1 MKRIILLVVV
11 VIAMILVTACG
22 SSVSA
27 VTQAPV
33 SQPSAQPVST
43 EPAVTEPAVTEP
55 ASTEPAVT
63 EPIATANGTQVDVT
77 LGDNTI
83 DSSLTTF
90 QVGVPY
96 TFVITNKGNHAH
108 NFNIAQ
114 PISAAG
120 SLDAA
125 LQTAL
130 LAVPKDQL
138 GGGTQVTVQYTF
150 PDTAA
155 STQLE
160 FSCLIT
166 RHYNDGMKLDIT
178 VTK

>member
-1 MKRIILLVVV
+1 MQRIILLVVV
-11 VIAMILVTACG
+11 MSAMVVVSACG
-22 SSVSA
+22 NSA
-27 VTQAPV
+27 PAATQAPI
-33 SQPSAQPVST
+33 SQPVATSTSIQPAAT
-43 EPAVTEPAVTEP
+43 EP
-55 ASTEPAVT
+55 STA
-63 EPIATANGTQVDVT
+63 ATGSEVDVT

-90 QVGVPY
+90 KVGVPY

-108 NFNIAQ
+108 NFNITQ
-114 PISAAG
+114 PVSVAG

-125 LQTAL
+125 LQNAL

-138 GGGTQVTVQYTF
+138 GAGALATVQYTF

-155 STQLE
+155 SMQLE

-166 RHYNDGMKLDIT
+166 RHYEDGMKLAIT

>member
-1 MKRIILLVVV
+1 MRRITLAFIIVFMLT
-11 VIAMILVTACG
+11 ITAACG
-22 SSVSA
+22 ASA
-27 VTQAPV
+27 PAATQAAA
-33 SQPSAQPVST
+33 AQPTVAEAPAQPAAT
-43 EPAVTEPAVTEP
+43 EPAAATNTDSA
-55 ASTEPAVT
+55 ASTDTTV
-63 EPIATANGTQVDVT
+63 NVT

-90 QVGVPY
+90 KVGVPY
-96 TFVITNKGNHAH
+96 TFVITNDGNHAH

-114 PISAAG
+114 PVSVAG

-125 LQTAL
+125 LQNAL

-138 GGGTQVTVQYTF
+138 GGGAQVTVQYTF
-150 PDTAA
+150 PDSAA

-160 FSCLIT
+160 FSCLIQ
-166 RHYNDGMKLDIT
+166 RHYNDGMKLEIT

>member
-1 MKRIILLVVV
+1 MKKITLLVVV
-11 VIAMILVTACG
+11 VFAMIIVAACG
-22 SSVSA
+22 ASAPA
-27 VTQAPV
+27 VTEVPV
-33 SQPSAQPVST
+33 SQPVAT
-43 EPAVTEPAVTEP
+43 EPAIQPTAIQPTATEPVA
-55 ASTEPAVT
+55 AM
-63 EPIATANGTQVDVT
+63 NGTDVEVT

-96 TFVITNKGNHAH
+96 KFVITNKGNHAH
-108 NFNIAQ
+108 NFNITQ
-114 PISAAG
+114 PVSVAG

-125 LQTAL
+125 LQNAL
-130 LAVPKDQL
+130 LVVPKNEL
-138 GGGTQVTVQYTF
+138 GGGAQVTVEYTF

-160 FSCLIT
+160 FSCLIA
-166 RHYNDGMKLDIT
+166 RHYEDGMKLAVT

>member
-1 MKRIILLVVV
+1 MNRISLLVAI
-11 VIAMILVTACG
+11 VITVIGVTACG
-22 SSVSA
+22 GSA
-27 VTQAPV
+27 PTVTQVPI
-33 SQPSAQPVST
+33 SQPTAQPVAAGTSVQPVAT
-43 EPAVTEPAVTEP
+43 EPSNAENNPK
-55 ASTEPAVT
+55 
-63 EPIATANGTQVDVT
+63 VDIT

-83 DSSLTTF
+83 DSSLTAF

-96 TFVITNKGNHAH
+96 TFVITNTGKHSH

-114 PISAAG
+114 PISVAG

-130 LAVPKDQL
+130 LSVPKDQL
-138 GGGTQVTVQYTF
+138 GSGAQVTIQYTF
-150 PDTAA
+150 PDTAV

-166 RHYNDGMKLDIT
+166 RHYNDGMKLAIM

>member
-1 MKRIILLVVV
+1 MKKITLLFIAL
-11 VIAMILVTACG
+11 IAMIIITACG
-22 SSVSA
+22 ASA
-27 VTQAPV
+27 PTTTQAPV
-33 SQPSAQPVST
+33 SQPVATEAPVQSD
-43 EPAVTEPAVTEP
+43 
-55 ASTEPAVT
+55 
-63 EPIATANGTQVDVT
+63 ATATDAPVAATGTQVDVT

-108 NFNIAQ
+108 NFNITQ
-114 PISAAG
+114 PVSVAG

-125 LQTAL
+125 LQNAL
-130 LAVPKDQL
+130 LVVPKNQL
-138 GGGTQVTVQYTF
+138 GGGAQVTVEYIF

-155 STQLE
+155 SMQLE
-160 FSCLIT
+160 FSCLIS
-166 RHYNDGMKLDIT
+166 RHYEDGMKLAIT